1 MRPTRVLRSAAG
13 VLSVATLVGLA
24 ATACGTGEQAD
35 APQGDCP
42 VKPVQVVAT
51 VNQWGEIVEALG
63 GDCVA
68 VDTIISGSAAD
79 PHDYEPSPVDS
90 AAFEQ
95 AQLAVLNGL
104 GYDSWAQRALDQL
117 GDDGPEVID
126 AGIVSNL
133 TTGDNPHLWYSPAAV
148 RSTSQAITEELTD
161 LAPDAAD
168 YLNQRSTAWAA
179 ALQPYDTAL
188 DDLRDAADGAAFA
201 STEPVADDLL
211 EAAELRNATPRGF
224 RAAALNETDP
234 SPADLAAFEKLLTSG
249 DVAVLVVNPQS
260 ESPVADQLRRT
271 AEAAKVPVVEVT
283 ETVPADTDGFI
294 PWQVAQMQTLT
305 SAVSS

>member
-1 MRPTRVLRSAAG
+1 M
-13 VLSVATLVGLA
+13 LVGLA

-42 VKPVQVVAT
+42 VKPVRVVAT

-79 PHDYEPSPVDS
+79 PHDYEPSPADS

-126 AGIVSNL
+126 AGKTNEVVGKMRVSAL
-133 TTGDNPHLWYSPAAV
+133 LESLPGVGRV
-148 RSTSQAITEELTD
+148 RARQIMQEVGISESRRVRGLGQ
-161 LAPDAAD
+161 
-168 YLNQRSTAWAA
+168 NQAA
-179 ALQPYDTAL
+179 ALIE
-188 DDLRDAADGAAFA
+188 RFG
-201 STEPVADDLL
+201 
-211 EAAELRNATPRGF
+211 R
-224 RAAALNETDP
+224 
-234 SPADLAAFEKLLTSG
+234 
-249 DVAVLVVNPQS
+249 
-260 ESPVADQLRRT
+260 
-271 AEAAKVPVVEVT
+271 
-283 ETVPADTDGFI
+283 
-294 PWQVAQMQTLT
+294 
-305 SAVSS
+305 